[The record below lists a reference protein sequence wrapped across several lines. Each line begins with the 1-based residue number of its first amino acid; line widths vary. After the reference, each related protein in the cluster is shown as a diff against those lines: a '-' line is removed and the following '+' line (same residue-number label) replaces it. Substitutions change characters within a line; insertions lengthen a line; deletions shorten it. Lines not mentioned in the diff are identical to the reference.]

1 MRNPAKETEKELYSW
16 KHHQQNKN
24 LMGKSGL
31 LDACETEKSYN
42 DFLKYLLN
50 ENNNNSIQNKKII
63 SNVLQNWN
71 S

>member
-1 MRNPAKETEKELYSW
+1 
-16 KHHQQNKN
+16 
-24 LMGKSGL
+24 MGKSGL

-63 SNVLQNWN
+63 SNVLQN
-71 S
+71 